1 MIVEMR
7 RTRCG
12 TLAAL
17 IVGCGGGGT
26 TSPPDAAPTDLLL
39 METAPTHVTEAGAM
53 VVEPPSLVPFDV
65 KVYVELADGAV
76 KAYPAF
82 GRRGSTV
89 GFRVPLGARSYG
101 YQLGDG
107 FSATLA
113 YSSARTVDFG
123 AVVAGRADRAE
134 AMRVTPVVL
143 GFDGLRA

>member
-1 MIVEMR
+1 
-7 RTRCG
+7 
-12 TLAAL
+12 
-17 IVGCGGGGT
+17 
-26 TSPPDAAPTDLLL
+26 

-65 KVYVELADGAV
+65 EVYVELADGAV

-113 YSSARTVDFG
+113 CSSARTVDFG

-143 GFDGLRA
+143 GFDGLSPWTTSDDLWVFSAGAGLHLPLICPLLVEA